1 MKKKT
6 KFYGYRAEKAT
17 EDKRISRLKKAYKA
31 RNNSHLF
38 DILLSEA
45 DEKILNLKATNVVLE
60 CGEANGTSLH

>member
-6 KFYGYRAEKAT
+6 KFYGYKADRT
-17 EDKRISRLKKAYKA
+17 IEDKRLSRLKKAYRA

-45 DEKILNLKATNVVLE
+45 DEKILNGTNAKALKNN
-60 CGEANGTSLH
+60 GEANG